1 MAGPETQIG
10 RGAKVA
16 IVDDDRGAKVVPT
29 IFSDGDGPF
38 RCVNSDNH
46 GS

>member
-1 MAGPETQIG
+1 MADPETQI
-10 RGAKVA
+10 
-16 IVDDDRGAKVVPT
+16 DRGAKVVPT